1 MAHLK
6 GWLRR
11 PPQRNAISPI
21 KIPGKLAKGHIQTPD
36 PAP

>member
-21 KIPGKLAKGHIQTPD
+21 KIPGKLSEGRL
-36 PAP
+36 